1 MRDFGYLNLSVK
13 LLNIKKIG
21 SYTQLSIRRFILI
34 LAYPKNV
41 RCVYVSNA
49 LIYGT
54 INGKVENTFNFT

>member
-1 MRDFGYLNLSVK
+1 MYEPIFLIFDSLN
-13 LLNIKKIG
+13 
-21 SYTQLSIRRFILI
+21 LSIRRFILI

>member
-1 MRDFGYLNLSVK
+1 MNLSVK
-13 LLNIKKIG
+13 LLNIIH
-21 SYTQLSIRRFILI
+21 TLSIRRFILI

-54 INGKVENTFNFT
+54 INGKVEDTFNFI